1 MHGDILQPDTESH
14 QGSLIRR
21 FMYLFAPAA
30 AVILLSAYYVHHMQV
45 EEKRHA
51 LMQQEQLRLAHQ
63 VRIIHQTFDAVFADL
78 IILSKHNDFN
88 HIPTATPA
96 TIDGHLDELAQ
107 EFRQF
112 HIYKPHYDQV
122 RFIDKQG
129 MELIRTNRIGDVV
142 NIVEKSDLQR
152 KKHKN
157 YFTHAISLG
166 KHEVYISPLELNT
179 EHGVVQLPPNPT
191 IRFALPIF
199 GDGDE
204 SFGVLALNY
213 RAGFLLQQLRH
224 AADKSH
230 LILLNSLGYWL
241 QDDDPSRAWGFMY
254 PDGENRMFKQ
264 SYPQIWASMR
274 GHDSGQLLL
283 PDGLFTFTKVHPLS
297 SIINR
302 KHNNIPSRLLY
313 KAEPE
318 DYTWILLLHIRPEQ
332 LSAMT
337 RISSLNYL
345 AIIVLLLIWAAIVGL
360 IVREQ
365 KIKALTHSRLQA
377 KETEIRNIVDSAFN
391 GIISIN
397 EQGIIETFNP
407 AASRM
412 FGYSQEEAVGKNIS
426 LIVASP
432 HDSQH
437 DGYIARF
444 IRTREKHVVDRPRE
458 VVARHQDGTN
468 FPVELFVTARQQE
481 GRWVFVGIL
490 HDISKRKAMEAKLT
504 MLATTDGLTG
514 LHNRAYFN
522 EHLGKEY
529 KRARRY
535 QSCKLSLLIMDAD
548 YFKRVNDDYGHPAG
562 DAVLIAIA
570 KKARECAREYDVV
583 ARYGGEEFALILPET
598 DAESA
603 VMVAERLRES
613 IESMQIA
620 YEGLVI
626 SKTVSIGVACLQDPE
641 LTDEDDLLVQA
652 DKALYQAKE
661 EGRNRVVLYQHTDS

>member
-1 MHGDILQPDTESH
+1 MHGDTLKSEIESRR
-14 QGSLIRR
+14 GSLIRR
-21 FMYLFAPAA
+21 FIYLFVPVA
-30 AVILLSAYYVHHMQV
+30 AVILLLGYYVDHMQS
-45 EEKRHA
+45 EGKRHA

-63 VRIIHQTFDAVFADL
+63 VRIIHQTFDAVFSDL

-96 TIDGHLDELAQ
+96 TIDGHLDELSQ

-122 RFIDKQG
+122 RFIDQQG
-129 MELIRTNRIGDVV
+129 MEVIRTNRVGDVV
-142 NIVEKSDLQR
+142 NIVGKSYLQR

-157 YFTHAISLG
+157 YFINAISLG

-179 EHGVVQLPPNPT
+179 EHGEVQQPPNPT

-199 GDGDE
+199 GDE
-204 SFGVLALNY
+204 AHSFGVLALNY
-213 RAGFLLQQLRH
+213 RAGFLLQQLSR

-241 QDDDPSRAWGFMY
+241 QNDDPSRGWGFMY

-264 SYPQIWASMR
+264 SYPQIWDSMS

-283 PDGLFTFTKVHPLS
+283 SDGLFTFTKVHPLS
-297 SIINR
+297 SIANR

-318 DYTWILLLHIRPEQ
+318 DYTWTLLLHLRPEQ

-337 RISSLNYL
+337 SIPVMNYL
-345 AIIVLLLIWAAIVGL
+345 AIVALLLIWAVIALL

-365 KIKALTHSRLQA
+365 NLKALAHRRLQA
-377 KETEIRNIVDSAFN
+377 KEAEIRNIVDSAFN
-391 GIISIN
+391 GMITIN

-407 AASRM
+407 AATRM
-412 FGYSQEEAVGKNIS
+412 FGYSEEEVIGKNIS
-426 LIVASP
+426 IIVASP
-432 HDSQH
+432 HDRQH

-444 IRTREKHVVDRPRE
+444 IRTGEKHVVDRPRE
-458 VVARHQDGTN
+458 ITGQHKDGTTL
-468 FPVELFVTARQQE
+468 PVEIFVTARKIE
-481 GRWVFVGIL
+481 DRWIFVGIL
-490 HDISKRKAMEAKLT
+490 HDISERKAMEAKLT

-522 EHLGKEY
+522 EHLCKEY

-570 KKARECAREYDVV
+570 HKARECAREYDIV

-603 VMVAERLRES
+603 VLVAERLRKS
-613 IESMQIA
+613 IESMQVE

-652 DKALYQAKE
+652 DNALYQAKE
-661 EGRNRVVLYQHTDS
+661 EGRNRVVLYQHD